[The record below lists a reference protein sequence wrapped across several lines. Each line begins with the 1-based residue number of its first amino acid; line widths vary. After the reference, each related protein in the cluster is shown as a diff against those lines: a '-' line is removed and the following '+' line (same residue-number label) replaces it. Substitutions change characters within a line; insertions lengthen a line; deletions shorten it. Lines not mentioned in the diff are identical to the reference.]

1 MIGCGQRFQ
10 DPQEGGCVE
19 SGQMHL
25 VQRLERKSKL
35 VPTKNTKQYFLIY
48 CNGIFTFMTGQN
60 LHGGTVQP
68 R

>member
-1 MIGCGQRFQ
+1 MIGYGQRFLG
-10 DPQEGGCVE
+10 PQEGGCVE

-25 VQRLERKSKL
+25 VQRLERKSKYI
-35 VPTKNTKQYFLIY
+35 PTKRTKLYFVL
-48 CNGIFTFMTGQN
+48 NHNSIFTFMTGQN

>member
-1 MIGCGQRFQ
+1 MIGCGQRFLG
-10 DPQEGGCVE
+10 PQEGGCVE

-25 VQRLERKSKL
+25 VQRLERKSKS
-35 VPTKNTKQYFLIY
+35 VPTKRAKLDFVLY
-48 CNGIFTFMTGQN
+48 CNSIFTFMTGQN